1 MKKYKVYLS
10 AIKCNRFYSNFMR
23 ACDLGIDDIG
33 VRVEISFTIEQEPT
47 KEVIDKIIFAHEQ
60 AKYNK
65 DLEEY
70 FVNVKLNRIEVI
82 LDEDKGKAK
91 SSSNG

>member
-23 ACDLGIDDIG
+23 ACDLGIDDVG
-33 VRVEISFTIEQEPT
+33 VKVEISFIIEQEPT

-60 AKYNK
+60 AKYNR
-65 DLEEY
+65 DLTEY
-70 FVNVKLNRIEVI
+70 FINVKLNRIEVI

-91 SSSNG
+91 SSSDG

>member
-1 MKKYKVYLS
+1 MQKYKIYLS

-23 ACDLGIDDIG
+23 ACDLGINDIG
-33 VRVEISFTIEQEPT
+33 VKVEISFTIEQEPT

-60 AKYNK
+60 AKYNR
-65 DLEEY
+65 DLTEY
-70 FVNVKLNRIEVI
+70 FINVKLNRIEVI

>member
-23 ACDLGIDDIG
+23 ACDLGIDDVG
-33 VRVEISFTIEQEPT
+33 VKVEISFIIEQEPT

-60 AKYNK
+60 AKYNR
-65 DLEEY
+65 DLTEY
-70 FVNVKLNRIEVI
+70 FINVKLNRIELIV
-82 LDEDKGKAK
+82 EE
-91 SSSNG
+91 

>member
-1 MKKYKVYLS
+1 MQKYKIYLS

-23 ACDLGIDDIG
+23 ACDLGIDDVG
-33 VRVEISFTIEQEPT
+33 VKVEISFIIEQEPT

-60 AKYNK
+60 AKYNR
-65 DLEEY
+65 DLTEY
-70 FVNVKLNRIEVI
+70 FINVKLNRIEVI

>member
-23 ACDLGIDDIG
+23 ACDLGIDDVG
-33 VRVEISFTIEQEPT
+33 VKVEISFTIEQEPT

-60 AKYNK
+60 AKYNR
-65 DLEEY
+65 DLTEY
-70 FVNVKLNRIEVI
+70 FINVKLNRIELIV
-82 LDEDKGKAK
+82 EE
-91 SSSNG
+91 

>member
-33 VRVEISFTIEQEPT
+33 VRVEISFTMEQEPT
-47 KEVIDKIIFAHEQ
+47 KEIIGKIIFVHEQ
-60 AKYNK
+60 AKYNR
-65 DLEEY
+65 DLTEY
-70 FVNVKLNRIEVI
+70 FINVKLNRIEVI

>member
-1 MKKYKVYLS
+1 MQKYKIYLS

-33 VRVEISFTIEQEPT
+33 VKVEISFTIEQELT

-60 AKYNK
+60 AKYNR
-65 DLEEY
+65 DLTEY
-70 FVNVKLNRIEVI
+70 FINVKLNRIEVI